1 MNEPP
6 LDPQQVLGLLPSQL
20 PRHIAVIMDG
30 NGRWACA
37 RGEPRIFGHEA
48 GARVV
53 RSIVTQCARLGIE
66 ALTMYSFSSENWKR
80 PKEEVDFLMDIYVEY
95 LVAERP
101 TIMDN
106 DVRFVHLGAR
116 EGLPARVLE
125 EMDKTV
131 EMSKGNKGLAFCLA
145 LNYGSRAEIV
155 DGVRRL
161 AREVAAKRLSPDD
174 IDEAMFSNSLY
185 TAGLPDPDLLIR
197 TANEHRISNFL
208 LWQISYAE
216 LYISPV
222 LWPEFSVEN
231 LNEAIKEFAAR
242 DRRFGGVEQ
251 SPTIPAPT

>member
-1 MNEPP
+1 MNQPP
-6 LDPQQVLGLLPSQL
+6 LNPQQVLGLAPAQL

-30 NGRWACA
+30 NGRWAAA
-37 RGEPRIFGHEA
+37 RSQPRIFGHEA

-53 RSIVTQCARLGIE
+53 RSIVTHCARLGIE

-80 PKEEVDFLMDIYVEY
+80 PKEEVEFLMDIYVRY
-95 LVAERP
+95 LVAERS

-116 EGLPARVLE
+116 DGLPPRVLE
-125 EMDKTV
+125 EMDQTV
-131 EMSKGNKGLAFCLA
+131 DVSKGNKGLTFCLA

-155 DGVRRL
+155 AGVRRL
-161 AREVAAKRLSPDD
+161 AAKVAAKRLTPED
-174 IDEAMFSNSLY
+174 IDEDMISNSLY

-222 LWPEFSVEN
+222 LWPEFTVEN
-231 LNEAIKEFAAR
+231 LNEAIREYAAR
-242 DRRFGGVEQ
+242 DRRFGDVEH
-251 SPTIPAPT
+251 PAVTPATN